1 MITTTWYFVLVF
13 LMMNTF
19 QNPIAGLLDEEINI
33 MRSNPKEQISDHCFT
48 RLERIEVHE
57 QVKMG

>member
-19 QNPIAGLLDEEINI
+19 QNPIAGLLDEEIYV
-33 MRSNPKEQISDHCFT
+33 MRSNPKEQMI
-48 RLERIEVHE
+48 
-57 QVKMG
+57 Q